1 MLGADSCDR
10 PAPRRGA
17 QMRSCAYML
26 CSEKL
31 KKPGSVPNCDK
42 RHLYLLWSGPG
53 SDGGGS
59 LRRNNTWPAAS
70 PRCWCAVQSGCLPD
84 RRGCSF
90 AATACQATRGS
101 HETGG

>member
-42 RHLYLLWSGPG
+42 RHLYLVVRAGVG
-53 SDGGGS
+53 
-59 LRRNNTWPAAS
+59 RRRELAKEQHLAGHQPS
-70 PRCWCAVQSGCLPD
+70 MLVRSSE
-84 RRGCSF
+84 RMS
-90 AATACQATRGS
+90 S
-101 HETGG
+101 